1 VSGGATFVFAA
12 CNPGSEAALKREVA
26 RAHPALRPSYGRPGF
41 VTFKATAPQGATAGL
56 PGVALA
62 RVAGASLGPADG
74 EGAIAAAAAAFGGA
88 PLHLHVWERDAVPP
102 EDAPPD
108 RPPGHR
114 AAALAA
120 AVRAAAPAA
129 WHPPRPPAD
138 GEHVLDVV
146 CAADPAEPPWLG
158 HHIHSAAHL
167 PWPGGIPPVS
177 VPPDAPSRA
186 LRKLEEMVAAI
197 GLPVAAG
204 QVALELGAAPGGAA
218 LALLRRGLTV
228 VGVDPGAID
237 PIVLAHPGFTHL
249 ATKMGGVDRAAL
261 PPRVDWLLCDVHLAP
276 QVALH
281 QLRRFLPP
289 LRDGLRGL
297 IWTLKLNRWEV
308 IDEVPALLAS
318 LGELGFAD
326 VRARQLPGHRQE
338 LGVVA
343 RR

>member
-1 VSGGATFVFAA
+1 MSAPAFVFAA

-26 RAHPALRPSYGRPGF
+26 RARPALRPSYGRPGF
-41 VTFKATAPQGATAGL
+41 VTFKSTAPLDATAGL

-74 EGAIAAAAAAFGGA
+74 ALAIAAAAATLGG
-88 PLHLHVWERDAVPP
+88 PVHLHVWERDAVPP

-120 AVRAAAPAA
+120 AARAAAPAA

-138 GEHVLDVV
+138 GEVVLDVV
-146 CAADPAEPPWLG
+146 CASDPAEPAWLG
-158 HHIHSAAHL
+158 HHVHGAAHL
-167 PWPGGIPPVS
+167 PWPGGIPPVV
-177 VPPDAPSRA
+177 VPADAPSRA
-186 LRKLEEMVAAI
+186 LRKLEEMVAAFA
-197 GLPVAAG
+197 LPVVAG

-237 PIVLAHPGFTHL
+237 PVVLAHPGFTHL

-281 QLRRFLPP
+281 GMRRFVPP
-289 LRDGLRGL
+289 LRRTGRHGL
-297 IWTLKLNRWEV
+297 IWTLKLNRWDV
-308 IDEVPALLAS
+308 IDEVPALLAR
-318 LGELGFAD
+318 LGELGF
-326 VRARQLPGHRQE
+326 VEIQARQLPGHRQE

-343 RR
+343 RAR